1 MAAFNQVLYMTSL
14 VNSLHHLVVQGGAGW
29 LNLNFTW
36 CLFNVLVIN
45 YTKSSKKKKKKK
57 REERCHGRL
66 YLTSGV
72 PQEVTYMRN
81 NFIESQALGSISV
94 RQTDQS
100 NEQREKNE
108 ETGGHRF
115 LKMRS
120 RDGPIGLLEQNERRR
135 ETHVFSVAM
144 RQRHTPSL
152 VRLFLCLKPPSIR
165 SHTYC
170 KNTQHHVHNE
180 TGLFQ
185 AFDYKGPT
193 AVAAK
198 KSSVYRGVYR

>member
-45 YTKSSKKKKKKK
+45 YTKSSKKKKRK
-57 REERCHGRL
+57 EERCHGRL

-108 ETGGHRF
+108 ETACSSRTSEGGKLTCSAWRWD
-115 LKMRS
+115 K
-120 RDGPIGLLEQNERRR
+120 GTLLLWSGC
-135 ETHVFSVAM
+135 FYAW
-144 RQRHTPSL
+144 SL
-152 VRLFLCLKPPSIR
+152 P
-165 SHTYC
+165 
-170 KNTQHHVHNE
+170 
-180 TGLFQ
+180 
-185 AFDYKGPT
+185 AFGPT
-193 AVAAK
+193 RTAK
-198 KSSVYRGVYR
+198 IHNIMYTMKQDFFKLLTTRGQQLWLQKNHLFIEESTGRLPWPQ

>member
-45 YTKSSKKKKKKK
+45 YTKSSKKKKRK
-57 REERCHGRL
+57 EERCHGRL

-100 NEQREKNE
+100 NEQREKKRGDGRTQIFKNE
-108 ETGGHRF
+108 VTWRPNRPARAERAKEGNSRVQRGDETKAHSF
-115 LKMRS
+115 S
-120 RDGPIGLLEQNERRR
+120 GPVVFMLEASQHSVP
-135 ETHVFSVAM
+135 HVLQKYTTSCTQWNRTFSSFWLQGAN
-144 RQRHTPSL
+144 SCGCKKII
-152 VRLFLCLKPPSIR
+152 CL
-165 SHTYC
+165 
-170 KNTQHHVHNE
+170 
-180 TGLFQ
+180 
-185 AFDYKGPT
+185 
-193 AVAAK
+193 
-198 KSSVYRGVYR
+198 